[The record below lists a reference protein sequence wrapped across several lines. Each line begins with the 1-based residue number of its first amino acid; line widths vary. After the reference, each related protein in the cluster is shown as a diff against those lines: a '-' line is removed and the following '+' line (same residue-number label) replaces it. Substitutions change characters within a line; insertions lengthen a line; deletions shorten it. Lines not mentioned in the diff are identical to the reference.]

1 MNSTLN
7 PMQIYNLLNKSNCR
21 ECGEPACMAFA
32 AAVFQGHKPL
42 SDCPYINERTLQEY
56 SNMEPSGTG
65 TEEHMQ
71 QVMQSLQGKI
81 PGMDLAEAASR
92 TGGVFKNDWLTLQ
105 VMGKNFS
112 VDTCGRLDSEIHAS
126 PWVSI
131 PLLQHVLYSKG
142 KEPTGNWAP
151 FKALPHGRP
160 RAGLF
165 EQRCEKPLK
174 RVADNY
180 PDLFYDILDLFDAM
194 EVDKGFRAD
203 VSFLLYPL
211 PRLPMIIA
219 WWYPAEDLESALHI
233 FFDETAKDNLGMD
246 GVFALG
252 TGLAMMVEKLALR
265 HGVKGF
271 IPL

>member
-1 MNSTLN
+1 MSKNLN
-7 PMQIYNLLNKSNCR
+7 PMQIYQLLNQSNCR
-21 ECGEPACMAFA
+21 ECGEPTCMAFA
-32 AAVFQGHKPL
+32 ASVFKGHKQL
-42 SDCPYINERTLQEY
+42 SACPYVDKETLNKY
-56 SNMEPSGTG
+56 SDLEPARTG
-65 TEEHMQ
+65 TEENMQ
-71 QVMQSLQGKI
+71 QAMHYLQQKI
-81 PGMDLAEAASR
+81 PETDLAEAARR
-92 TGGVFKNDWLTLQ
+92 TGGIFENQKLTLQ
-105 VMGKNFS
+105 IMGKNFS
-112 VDTCGRLDSEIHAS
+112 VDTKGGLDSEIHVN

-131 PLLQHVLYSKG
+131 PVLQYILHGKG

-151 FKALPHGRP
+151 FKELPHGRP

-233 FFDETAKDNLGMD
+233 FFDETAKDNLGVD

>member
-1 MNSTLN
+1 MTKTLN
-7 PMQIYNLLNKSNCR
+7 PMQIYNLLNQSNCR
-21 ECGEPACMAFA
+21 ECGESTCMAFA
-32 AAVFQGHKPL
+32 ASVFQGHKKL
-42 SDCPYINERTLQEY
+42 SFCPYVDKETLNKY
-56 SNMEPSGTG
+56 SDMEPARTG
-65 TEEHMQ
+65 TEENMQ
-71 QVMQSLQGKI
+71 QAMQSLQQKI
-81 PGMDLAEAASR
+81 SEIDLSEAAHR
-92 TGGVFKNDWLTLQ
+92 TGGIFENQKLTLQ
-105 VMGKNFS
+105 IMGKTFS
-112 VDTCGRLDSEIHAS
+112 VNTQGGLDSEIHVN
-126 PWVSI
+126 PWISI
-131 PLLQHVLYSKG
+131 PVLQYILQSEG

-151 FKALPHGRP
+151 FKEMPHGRP
-160 RAGLF
+160 RAALF

-180 PDLFYDILDLFDAM
+180 PELFYDILDLFDAM
-194 EVDKGFRAD
+194 KVDKGFRTD

-233 FFDETAKDNLGMD
+233 FFDETAKDNLGVD

>member
-1 MNSTLN
+1 MNNILN
-7 PMQIYNLLNKSNCR
+7 PMQIYKILNKSNCR

-32 AAVFQGHKPL
+32 AAVFKGQKSL
-42 SDCPYINERTLQEY
+42 SACPYIDERTLQEC
-56 SNMEPSGTG
+56 SNMEPSRTG

-71 QVMQSLQGKI
+71 QAMQSLQREI
-81 PGMDLAEAASR
+81 PGIDLAEAASR
-92 TGGVFKNDWLTLQ
+92 TGGVFENNRLTLQ

-112 VDTCGRLDSEIHAS
+112 VDTRGVLDSKIHIN

-131 PLLQHVLYSKG
+131 PFLQHVLYAKG
-142 KEPTGNWAP
+142 REPTGNWAP
-151 FKALPHGRP
+151 FKELPNGRP
-160 RAGLF
+160 RAALF

-174 RVADNY
+174 RVADHY

-194 EVDKGFRAD
+194 EVNKGFRAD

-219 WWYPAEDLESALHI
+219 WWYPVEDLDSALHI
-233 FFDETAKDNLGMD
+233 FFDETARDNLGLE

-252 TGLAMMVEKLALR
+252 TGLAIMVEKLALR